1 MITNTPG
8 GSTPAVLHKGDD
20 WAGVKHGK
28 NKDEKP
34 QFTEKKTEKPP
45 RTPPQWG

>member
-1 MITNTPG
+1 M
-8 GSTPAVLHKGDD
+8 LHKGDD

-45 RTPPQWG
+45 RTPPNGGEAWVKHG